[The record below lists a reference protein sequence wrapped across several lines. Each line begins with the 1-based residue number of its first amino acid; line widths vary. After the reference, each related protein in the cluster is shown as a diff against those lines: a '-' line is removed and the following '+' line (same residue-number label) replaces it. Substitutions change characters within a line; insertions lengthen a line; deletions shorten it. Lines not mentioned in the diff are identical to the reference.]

1 MPHERDTVYVIDA
14 DEAIRDGLTTL
25 LGALDIPVRGYSTA
39 ENFLDAHTAR
49 SLGPGC
55 LLVDAN
61 LPGMGS
67 LALLWRLR
75 AQRVELPIL
84 VLASTSKR
92 YITEQ
97 ALQAGAA
104 DVIEKPLVNGL
115 LLKRLR
121 HLLNR
126 APGLLAAVP
135 CLFTLQNGTEVT
147 IRGIEPDDA
156 EIEQAFVQGLSA
168 RSRYLR
174 FFSVIKELSPYMLEQ
189 FTHPRYPRNWAL
201 IATISDAG
209 EDKEIGV
216 ARYAATE
223 AGSCAEFAV
232 VVADEWQG
240 LGIATRLLRELIAV
254 AESAGM
260 KRLEGVV
267 LRDNLAMLE
276 FAKELGFTTERH
288 PDDATIVRII
298 RDLATHE
305 QVQVPAPFR
314 TNTSGGQVREAMSSE
329 RCLRAA

>member
-1 MPHERDTVYVIDA
+1 LPHEGDTVYVIDP
-14 DEAIRDGLTTL
+14 DDAIRDGLTTL
-25 LGALDIPVRGYSTA
+25 LGALDIPVRGYSNA
-39 ENFLDAHTAR
+39 ETFLDSHTAR
-49 SLGPGC
+49 SLSQGC
-55 LLVDAN
+55 LSVGAN
-61 LPGMGS
+61 LEGMGS
-67 LALLWRLR
+67 LALLSRLR
-75 AQRVELPIL
+75 AQRVELPIV

-92 YITEQ
+92 YITEK

-104 DVIEKPLVNGL
+104 DVIEKPLVNGVL
-115 LLKRLR
+115 LNRLR

-126 APGLLAAVP
+126 APGLLAAAP
-135 CLFTLQNGTEVT
+135 RLFTLLNGTKVT

-156 EIEQAFVQGLSA
+156 EIEQAFVRGLSA

-216 ARYAATE
+216 ARYAPTE
-223 AGSCAEFAV
+223 VEYCAEFAV

-240 LGIATRLLRELIAV
+240 LGVATRFLRELITV
-254 AESAGM
+254 AESAGI

-267 LRDNLAMLE
+267 LRENPAMLE
-276 FAKELGFTTERH
+276 LAKELGFTMERH
-288 PDDATIVRII
+288 PDDATLVRII
-298 RDLATHE
+298 RDLATAE
-305 QVQVPAPFR
+305 
-314 TNTSGGQVREAMSSE
+314 SE